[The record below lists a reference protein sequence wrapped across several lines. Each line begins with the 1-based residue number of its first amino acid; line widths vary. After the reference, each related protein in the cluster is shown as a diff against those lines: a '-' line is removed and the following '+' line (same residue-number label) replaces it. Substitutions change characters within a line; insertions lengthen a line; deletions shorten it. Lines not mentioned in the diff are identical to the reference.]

1 MAFHLWRRTLIQ
13 PRFVSLTNPDSSH
26 NLNIIAPS
34 VSPLLASAVCFPPAP
49 PHSPGQL
56 FPAPA
61 LGLMLLP
68 LPPLP
73 PPLPPNHLLH
83 SLVSTAL
90 TPLPWFVAPDFNA
103 TIHNPPI
110 SMSGWAGGLLMSK
123 IFPDVHEATARLTLS
138 TPPVHCS
145 SKRVSP

>member
-1 MAFHLWRRTLIQ
+1 MLKRRGISGVAFHLWRRTLIQ
-13 PRFVSLTNPDSSH
+13 PRFVSLTNPDFSH

-34 VSPLLASAVCFPPAP
+34 VSLSASCLAVCFPPAP

-61 LGLMLLP
+61 LGLMLL
-68 LPPLP
+68 PLP

-103 TIHNPPI
+103 TITPRYRCQV
-110 SMSGWAGGLLMSK
+110 GLEACSCRRF
-123 IFPDVHEATARLTLS
+123 FPAFMKQQLG
-138 TPPVHCS
+138 
-145 SKRVSP
+145 